1 MSPDASIAPAEL
13 SGAEPSSDF
22 ARASNGRAALECWAP
37 QVSGILDTLE
47 GAMWRTMAGSGREDW
62 IDLAARVVAGQH
74 GLKALARPPELGA
87 SPWSDDQ
94 AARWRMIEELAE
106 DQRVAL
112 RFAEQM
118 SFDVASL
125 QDEERQ
131 EAFDRLGDFAGV
143 FAQAVFVAD
152 LVPRAWHALDAIFG
166 ARDESSWSG
175 TSSPATSLDLPQAI
189 ECLIRDIPQL
199 QALDAVTTELVRL
212 LGARR
217 HRCRICQSVR
227 SRSALAAGANEATF
241 DAVDRHASSDL
252 DDAQKAALAF
262 TEAFVSTPGR
272 IDADTVRALRAH
284 FGPAACVEL
293 VLDVTRNATNK
304 VAVALETDTPNVERG
319 YEIYE
324 VMPSGEIL
332 YGLEAP

>member
-1 MSPDASIAPAEL
+1 
-13 SGAEPSSDF
+13 
-22 ARASNGRAALECWAP
+22 
-37 QVSGILDTLE
+37 VSGLLDTLE
-47 GAMWRTMAGSGREDW
+47 AAMWRTMAASGREDW

-87 SPWSDDQ
+87 SPWSDAQ
-94 AARWRMIEELAE
+94 AAGWRKIEGLDE

-131 EAFDRLGDFAGV
+131 ELCDRLGDLAGV
-143 FAQAVFVAD
+143 FTQAVFVAD
-152 LVPRAWHALDAIFG
+152 FVPRARHALDAIFG
-166 ARDESSWSG
+166 TSEGSLAWEASSSVTG
-175 TSSPATSLDLPQAI
+175 LDLPQAL

-217 HRCRICQSVR
+217 HRCRICQSLR
-227 SRSALAAGANEATF
+227 SRSALAAGASEATF
-241 DAVDRHASSDL
+241 DAIDRYPSSDL
-252 DDAQKAALAF
+252 GDAQKAALAF
-262 TEAFVSTPGR
+262 ADALLVTPGR
-272 IDADTVRALRAH
+272 IEAETIGALRAR
-284 FGPAACVEL
+284 FTPAACVEL

-304 VAVALETDTPNVERG
+304 VAVALEADAPNVETG